1 MTTLLRN
8 STINLIFKIAGLFLG
23 LAITVITA
31 RLGTSERGIYSI
43 TTLVA
48 QIFIT
53 ILSGLSPAIAY
64 RISRHEEAPGPLV
77 SATLGFAVIA
87 GSLFAACLLAV
98 SWLFPSPPYGNLWIM
113 AIAAPVLL
121 IVPYVNGVY
130 LGQGDMRRLNVNA
143 ASASL
148 LCLLFVGAV
157 SWMRSGLSL
166 YDVLF
171 AWSASQIG
179 AAALSI
185 YLLSRGTPL
194 TLQPIA
200 TLKPMIPFARQI
212 GGTSLI
218 GLLNYRADL
227 LLVQFILGLSSAG
240 VYSVVVAIAEM
251 LWFVSSSVTMAAY
264 SRIGSQNDAESAAFV
279 LRIVHLNILL
289 LLLVSPLLFLSAY
302 WAVPLFFG
310 EGYRE
315 GVIPLLI
322 LLPGVLLYGAASTI
336 SAFFTNRLGRPE
348 LCQKIALLSLIINV
362 VLSLVALPLM
372 GISGGALAS
381 SVAYAGSILFS
392 LHQFSKHS
400 GVSWR
405 TILTPDRVCLRN
417 DLYKLCRIAN
427 FGAGK

>member
-1 MTTLLRN
+1 MLLR
-8 STINLIFKIAGLFLG
+8 SSAINLIFKVLGLFLG

-31 RLGTSERGIYSI
+31 RLGTFERGSYSI
-43 TTLVA
+43 FTLIA
-48 QIFIT
+48 QVFIT
-53 ILSGLSPAIAY
+53 IFSGFCSAIAY
-64 RISRHEEAPGPLV
+64 RISRHDEQPGPLV
-77 SATLGFAVIA
+77 SATLGFAVIS
-87 GSLFAACLLAV
+87 GGVFSVVLLAI
-98 SWLFPSPPYGNLWIM
+98 SWLFPSPPYDNLWIM
-113 AIAAPVLL
+113 AIAAPALL

-130 LGQGDMRRLNVNA
+130 LGQGDMRRLNINA

-148 LCLLFVGAV
+148 LCLLFIGGTG
-157 SWMRSGLSL
+157 WQRSSLSL
-166 YDVLF
+166 HNVLF

-179 AAALSI
+179 AATLSI
-185 YLLSRGTPL
+185 FLLARNVPV
-194 TLQPIA
+194 TLQPVSH
-200 TLKPMIPFARQI
+200 LKQMIPFARQI
-212 GGTSLI
+212 GGTGLVS
-218 GLLNYRADL
+218 LLNYRADL
-227 LLVQFILGLSSAG
+227 LLVQMILGLSATG

-264 SRIGSQNDAESAAFV
+264 SRIGSQSDAESAAFV

-310 EGYRE
+310 ESYRE

-348 LCQKIALLSLIINV
+348 LCQRIALLSLIINV
-362 VLSLVALPLM
+362 ALSLVALPLM

-381 SVAYAGSILFS
+381 SVAYAGSIVFS

-405 TILTPDRVCLRN
+405 TILTPDRECLRN
-417 DLYKLCRIAN
+417 DLFKLCRISSFRA
-427 FGAGK
+427 AR